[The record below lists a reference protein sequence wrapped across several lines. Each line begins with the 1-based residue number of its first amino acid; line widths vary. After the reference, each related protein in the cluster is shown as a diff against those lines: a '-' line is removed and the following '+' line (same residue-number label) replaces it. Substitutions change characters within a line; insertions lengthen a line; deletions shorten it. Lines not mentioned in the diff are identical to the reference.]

1 MASSSVPMLFLP
13 WFPPIWNKKILLFST
28 LQKDINSLASATIID
43 QCQPNLRQAI
53 HQSGRGPPTQG
64 KHRVCRFSLLWLWR
78 KFPLSEE
85 REREERSSFCKSIFS
100 REGLLLFS
108 WIPLPSFP
116 SLLEYQL
123 PLLSP
128 YNWTKALFGIPFLFA
143 QAVSVVS
150 MLVLQILFWKG
161 SRVPSLGSFCAI
173 SGWTSILWDYLTQ
186 NL

>member
-1 MASSSVPMLFLP
+1 M
-13 WFPPIWNKKILLFST
+13 
-28 LQKDINSLASATIID
+28 
-43 QCQPNLRQAI
+43 
-53 HQSGRGPPTQG
+53 PTQPAASNSPERKG
-64 KHRVCRFSLLWLWR
+64 ASHTRETQSVSILSSLTLEEV
-78 KFPLSEE
+78 PLSEE
-85 REREERSSFCKSIFS
+85 REREREDRSSFCKSVFS
-100 REGLLLFS
+100 KKGLLLFS

-150 MLVLQILFWKG
+150 MLILQILFWKG

-186 NL
+186 N